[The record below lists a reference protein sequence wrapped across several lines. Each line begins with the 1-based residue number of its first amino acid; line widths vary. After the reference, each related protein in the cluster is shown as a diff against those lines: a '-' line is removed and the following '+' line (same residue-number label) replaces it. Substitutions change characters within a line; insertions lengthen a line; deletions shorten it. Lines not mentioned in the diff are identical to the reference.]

1 MPARAERRSP
11 RLRWT
16 LRQLLWW
23 LWPTMPASWRE
34 VPARLRPGAVQI
46 TRLTVAAVV
55 AYVVA
60 DTVFPGILDLT
71 APLTALL
78 VVQAST
84 VGTLLMGA
92 VRVGAVLTG
101 VLVAVVV
108 TSAVGLSWWSLAI
121 VIASTLVLAMV
132 LRLGDQTLEA
142 PISGMLILAVA
153 TPGVAAEVRLAN
165 TLIGTV
171 VGIAFSLIVP
181 IAIPNAQASE
191 AVRRVIRSQAALMNE
206 IAMTLGNRPPHPD
219 EVRAWSDWTDDIGG
233 ELRSAAAAVE
243 EVRQSR
249 RLNPRALATAAIHP
263 GLASAVGRIGRA
275 LAAERAMIVAI
286 GKRSSGEADSGE
298 VERELRAALAVV
310 LDDLADGLRAYGD
323 LVDAEFGR
331 GIAERADRALDRIV
345 EIVRETRAVL
355 TELRLLDVEPR
366 SRPELSVLHG
376 SVLAAIDH
384 LIDQLDLERTE
395 RATEPWLRRLTARTG
410 REPSRGS

>member
-1 MPARAERRSP
+1 
-11 RLRWT
+11 
-16 LRQLLWW
+16 
-23 LWPTMPASWRE
+23 MPASWRE
-34 VPARLRPGAVQI
+34 VPARLQPGAVQI

-55 AYVVA
+55 SYVVA

-101 VLVAVVV
+101 MLVAVAV

-121 VIASTLVLAMV
+121 VIASTLLVAMV

-153 TPGVAAEVRLAN
+153 TPGVAAEVRVAN

-171 VGIAFSLIVP
+171 VGIAFSLIAP

-191 AVRRVIRSQAALMNE
+191 AVRRVIRSQAALLGE

-219 EVRAWSDWTDDIGG
+219 EVQAWSDWTEDIGD
-233 ELRSAAAAVE
+233 ELRTAASRVE

-249 RLNPRALATAAIHP
+249 RLNPRALATAAVHP
-263 GLASAVGRIGRA
+263 GLRSAVDRIGRA

-286 GKRSSGEADSGE
+286 GKQSPGGGGDGE
-298 VERELRAALAVV
+298 VEGELRAALAVV
-310 LDDLADGLRAYGD
+310 LDDLADGLRSYGD
-323 LVDAEFGR
+323 LVDAEYGR
-331 GIAERADRALDRIV
+331 GLRERADLALERTL

-355 TELRLLDVEPR
+355 TELRLLDVDPR
-366 SRPELSVLHG
+366 SRPDLSVLHG
-376 SVLAAIDH
+376 SVLAAIGH
-384 LIDQLDLERTE
+384 LIDQLDLEHTE
-395 RATEPWLRRLTARTG
+395 RAADPWLRRLPLLGERGGPSAAR
-410 REPSRGS
+410 RRGGDDS